1 MRYQV
6 HSRGKKKVIII
17 SCLPTGSKL
26 SEREEEEK
34 KIRYFFFLSLSRS
47 RFSSRLC
54 IIGGD
59 IISSSLAQLD

>member
-34 KIRYFFFLSLSRS
+34 KIRYFFFSLALALAFLLVYVLLVEILFHLLSLS
-47 RFSSRLC
+47 
-54 IIGGD
+54 
-59 IISSSLAQLD
+59 